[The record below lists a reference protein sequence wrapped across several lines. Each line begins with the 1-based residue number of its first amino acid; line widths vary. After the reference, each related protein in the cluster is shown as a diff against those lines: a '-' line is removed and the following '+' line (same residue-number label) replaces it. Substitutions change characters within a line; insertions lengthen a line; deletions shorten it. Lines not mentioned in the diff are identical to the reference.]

1 MRKVV
6 FLSFA
11 LIASGC
17 TTSAG
22 PYVTNISSGG
32 EGKLVIEKCMVE
44 LNRFI
49 TMLSNKDCRS
59 TTIQVVQ

>member
-1 MRKVV
+1 MKPIV
-6 FLSFA
+6 LILA
-11 LIASGC
+11 LVLSGC
-17 TTSAG
+17 TTQAG

-32 EGKLVIEKCMVE
+32 EGKVVVEKCMVE

-59 TTIQVVQ
+59 VTIQIQ